1 MHDILKCFFFIY
13 LFFLIQVFKCNDYLS
28 CSKSKCYIYCFSFW
42 KSEHLILSYHGGHHS
57 NCYHRAYCIQRLLSC
72 IVCTDGFY
80 PVIEYLLHWV
90 TDTTIQ
96 KKWQKCNCLC
106 LTSLTISVSFNL
118 TVAKWTLWT
127 VRIVKCIL
135 YLTVQNEKK
144 TKPWKIKLY
153 LNYIAHFTYF
163 SNVLAETQKQ
173 K

>member
-72 IVCTDGFY
+72 IVCTDGFF

-90 TDTTIQ
+90 ADTTIQ

-106 LTSLTISVSFNL
+106 LTSLTISVLIWQLPSEHYEQYGLSSVFC
-118 TVAKWTLWT
+118 TW
-127 VRIVKCIL
+127 L
-135 YLTVQNEKK
+135 YKMKRKQNHEK
-144 TKPWKIKLY
+144 
-153 LNYIAHFTYF
+153 
-163 SNVLAETQKQ
+163 
-173 K
+173 